1 MIIAGAGGHALEI
14 LDILE
19 ENGSAENLWFYD
31 QKIFD
36 GLFQGKYP
44 RLQRVESVK
53 ENLQKDKRFILGV
66 GDPKSRKYLYQ
77 MFTGLGGE
85 CFSTRGRNSTIS
97 PYSEINDSDVLDYC
111 FVSSKVRIGKGTLIN
126 TRAQIHHEVQ
136 IGEFTVINPAAVLLG
151 AVHIGDLCAIG
162 AHATVLP
169 GIKIGNQAI
178 IGAGAVII
186 RDVPDGATVVGVPGK
201 VVSR

>member
-1 MIIAGAGGHALEI
+1 LIIAGAGGHALEM

-19 ENGSAENLWFYD
+19 EKGPVENLWFYD
-31 QKIFD
+31 QKVFA

-44 RLQRVESVK
+44 RLQSFESVK
-53 ENLQKDKRFILGV
+53 EALQKDPRFILGV
-66 GDPKSRKYLYQ
+66 GDPKSRKYLYRV
-77 MFTGLGGE
+77 FAELGGE
-85 CFSTRGRNSTIS
+85 YWSTRGRYHTVSK
-97 PYSEINDSDVLDYC
+97 YAEIKDSDVLDHC
-111 FVSSKVRIGKGTLIN
+111 FVGSKVRIGTGTLIN

-136 IGEFTVINPAAVLLG
+136 IGEFAVINPAAVLLG
-151 AVHIGDLCAIG
+151 ACQVGDLSAIG

-186 RDVPDGATVVGVPGK
+186 RDVPDGATVVGVPGR
-201 VVSR
+201 VVG